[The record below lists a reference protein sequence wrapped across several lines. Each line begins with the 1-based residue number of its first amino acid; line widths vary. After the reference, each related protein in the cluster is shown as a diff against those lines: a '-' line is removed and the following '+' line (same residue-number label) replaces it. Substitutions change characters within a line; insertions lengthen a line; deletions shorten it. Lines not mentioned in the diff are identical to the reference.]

1 MKKQLI
7 LAIAAMGFLF
17 FSACNKDKKYSNELS
32 GETWEA
38 SSLVIDGVAETVLPS
53 LEFND
58 CKIYKETC
66 SGIWESEGHSHGS
79 GSADPEVSFA
89 WQIRDKGKTL
99 EISNQTE
106 GEAAVQCWQLS
117 GVYQLTRNSKTQFD
131 LTSNSTQGYPGKQV
145 VIKLT
150 KSEDHDH

>member
-7 LAIAAMGFLF
+7 LAIAATGFLF
-17 FSACNKDKKYSNELS
+17 FSSCNKDKKYSNELS
-32 GETWEA
+32 GEVWEA
-38 SSLVIDGVAETVLPS
+38 SSLTIDGVAEIVLPT
-53 LEFND
+53 LEFDD

-66 SGIWESEGHSHGS
+66 LGKWESEGHSHGS
-79 GSADPEVSFA
+79 GSAEPEVSIA
-89 WQIRDKGKTL
+89 RQIRDKGKTL

-117 GVYQLTRNSKTQFD
+117 GIYELKRNDKTQFD

-145 VIKLT
+145 VLRLT
-150 KSEDHDH
+150 KSEDNH

>member
-7 LAIAAMGFLF
+7 LAIAATGFLF
-17 FSACNKDKKYSNELS
+17 FSSCNKDKKYSNELS

-38 SSLVIDGVAETVLPS
+38 SSLMIDGVAETALPT
-53 LEFND
+53 LEFDD

-66 SGIWESEGHSHGS
+66 SGKWESEAHVHGS
-79 GSADPEVSFA
+79 GSAEPEVSFA

-117 GVYQLTRNSKTQFD
+117 GVYELKRKSKTQFD
-131 LTSNSTQGYPGKQV
+131 LISNSTQGHPGKQV
-145 VIKLT
+145 TIKLT
-150 KSEDHDH
+150 KSEDHGH

>member
-7 LAIAAMGFLF
+7 LAIAATGFLF

-38 SSLVIDGVAETVLPS
+38 SSLVIDGVAETILPS

-58 CKIYKETC
+58 CKIYQETC
-66 SGIWESEGHSHGS
+66 SGIWESEGHMHGS
-79 GSADPEVSFA
+79 STSDSLVTFA

-150 KSEDHDH
+150 KSEDHSH